1 MKSGSGSSYEGFV
14 PRLWRTIEASGGWSK
29 PGSAVFSR
37 EAILMIRQSLNV
49 AIAAAGVLGF
59 CGWVTACGSA
69 PPVVAVPAP
78 PPPPAVVEAPPPP
91 PPPVAR
97 LVAPCDAE
105 IRPGGH
111 VHFPYEVEFDTGKA
125 TLKNTDKTNHIL
137 QCLADFLNNT
147 KMITK
152 FRLEGYTDNQG
163 NADMNRTLSMNR
175 ATAVITWLQA
185 HGVTTALYAKGE
197 GPDHPVAPN
206 DTPEHMA
213 QNRRVE
219 FHIDELNGT
228 HVTHESIALAMN
240 PPAPAVVTTTAVVAP
255 TVGVAVP
262 TVGVGVA
269 VPKVGVGVAVPTVGV
284 GVAVP
289 TATVGVGVGVGG
301 SATTTKKKDDKK

>member
-1 MKSGSGSSYEGFV
+1 
-14 PRLWRTIEASGGWSK
+14 
-29 PGSAVFSR
+29 
-37 EAILMIRQSLNV
+37 MIRHSMNV

-59 CGWVTACGSA
+59 CGLVSGCGGA
-69 PPVVAVPAP
+69 PPVVAVPP
-78 PPPPAVVEAPPPP
+78 PPPPPVVVEAPPP

-97 LVAPCDAE
+97 LVAPCVSE

-111 VHFPYEVEFDTGKA
+111 VHFPAEVEFDIGKA
-125 TLKNTDKTNHIL
+125 TLKGSDTTNHIL

-147 KMITK
+147 KMITR
-152 FRLEGYTDNQG
+152 FRIEGYTDNAG

-185 HGVTTALYAKGE
+185 HNVTTALNAKGE

-206 DTPEHMA
+206 DSPEHMA

-219 FHIDELNGT
+219 FHIDELNGV

-240 PPAPAVVTTTAVVAP
+240 PPAPVVTTTAVVGVPTVGVAVP

-262 TVGVGVA
+262 TVGVGVVA
-269 VPKVGVGVAVPTVGV
+269 PKVAVPTVGV

-289 TATVGVGVGVGG
+289 TVGVAVVGGGAPATV
-301 SATTTKKKDDKK
+301 KKKDEKK